1 MKIRIR
7 SKETNFT
14 LRLPTGMILNRA
26 GIGLAYGF
34 LKGKDIPLTKE
45 QALIIAKGIRD
56 FRRRNGSWKLV
67 EVYSAD
73 NEQVEIW
80 I

>member
-7 SKETNFT
+7 SKETNLT
-14 LRLPTGMILNRA
+14 LRLPTGMVFNRV
-26 GIGLAYGF
+26 GIGMAYGF
-34 LKGKDIPLTKE
+34 LKGKNMPLTKD

-56 FRRRNGSWKLV
+56 FRRRNGPWKLV

-73 NEQVEIW
+73 EEQVEIW

>member
-14 LRLPTGMILNRA
+14 LWLPTGMVFNRV
-26 GIGLAYGF
+26 GIGLTFGF
-34 LKGKDIPLTKE
+34 LKEKNIPLTKN
-45 QALIIAKGIRD
+45 QALIFAKGIRE
-56 FRRRNGSWKLV
+56 FRRLNGPWKLV

-73 NEQVEIW
+73 EEEVEIW

>member
-7 SKETNFT
+7 SKETNLT
-14 LRLPTGMILNRA
+14 LRLPTGMVFNRV
-26 GIGLAYGF
+26 GIGMAYGF
-34 LKGKDIPLTKE
+34 LKGKNMPLTKD

-56 FRRRNGSWKLV
+56 FRRRNGHWKLV
-67 EVYSAD
+67 EVYSPD
-73 NEQVEIW
+73 EEQVEIW

>member
-7 SKETNFT
+7 SKETNLT
-14 LRLPTGMILNRA
+14 LRLPTGMVFSRV
-26 GIGLAYGF
+26 GIGLTFGF
-34 LKGKDIPLTKE
+34 LKGKNIHLTKE
-45 QALIIAKGIRD
+45 QASIFAKGIRD
-56 FRRRNGSWKLV
+56 FRRRNGPWKLV

-73 NEQVEIW
+73 EEQVEIW

>member
-7 SKETNFT
+7 SKETNLT
-14 LRLPTGMILNRA
+14 LRLPTGMVFNRV

-34 LKGKDIPLTKE
+34 WKGKDISLTKE
-45 QALIIAKGIRD
+45 QALIFAKGIRD
-56 FRRRNGSWKLV
+56 FRRRNGPWKLV

-73 NEQVEIW
+73 GELVEIW

>member
-7 SKETNFT
+7 SKETNLT
-14 LRLPTGMILNRA
+14 LRLPTGMVFNRV
-26 GIGLAYGF
+26 GIGMAYGF
-34 LKGKDIPLTKE
+34 LKGKNMPLTND

-56 FRRRNGSWKLV
+56 FRRRNGPWKLV

-73 NEQVEIW
+73 EEQVEIW

>member
-26 GIGLAYGF
+26 GIGMAYGF
-34 LKGKDIPLTKE
+34 LKGKNMPLTKD
-45 QALIIAKGIRD
+45 QALIFAKGIRD
-56 FRRRNGSWKLV
+56 FRRRNGPWKLV
-67 EVYSAD
+67 EIYSAD
-73 NEQVEIW
+73 EEQVEIW

>member
-1 MKIRIR
+1 MV
-7 SKETNFT
+7 F
-14 LRLPTGMILNRA
+14 NRV
-26 GIGLAYGF
+26 GIGMAYGF
-34 LKGKDIPLTKE
+34 LKGKNMPLTKD

-56 FRRRNGSWKLV
+56 FRRRNGPWKLV

-73 NEQVEIW
+73 EEQVEIW